1 MDFVKKKS
9 KPGCRKL
16 ADIYMIGKTAG
27 ANILRN
33 EKKIRRQNE
42 MFCEKSKKRNR
53 HGRYR
58 KINEIFFQWYKRCCV
73 CNIYSNNVVLNG
85 EAMIIKENFRT
96 ATLMISTSRMVRQIA
111 GKKRI
116 P

>member
-1 MDFVKKKS
+1 MDFVKKIS

-16 ADIYMIGKTAG
+16 ADIYMIGKTAA

-33 EKKIRRQNE
+33 EKKIRGQNE

-53 HGRYR
+53 HGRYH
-58 KINEIFFQWYKRCCV
+58 KINEIFFQWYKRRCV
-73 CNIYSNNVVLNG
+73 CNIYSNNVMLNG
-85 EAMIIKENFRT
+85 EAKKIKENFRT

>member
-1 MDFVKKKS
+1 
-9 KPGCRKL
+9 
-16 ADIYMIGKTAG
+16 
-27 ANILRN
+27 
-33 EKKIRRQNE
+33 
-42 MFCEKSKKRNR
+42 MFCEKSKKHNR
-53 HGRYR
+53 HGNYH
-58 KINEIFFQWYKRCCV
+58 KINEVLFEWYKRFCV
-73 CNIYSNNVVLNG
+73 CNIYSNNVMFNG